1 MVAKTNLVSW
11 LNRAATDFRDW
22 VVPPT
27 CAFCG
32 VPIGPPMSVMLCTR
46 CRQALE
52 EPIDPACPQCAMPRS
67 LPGTPASSRPVSSG
81 PAPELAADECRW
93 CRKNRHRFE
102 GAVAWGA
109 YRGILRR
116 AVIRG
121 KQDRWE
127 PLTRAMAAL
136 LSEKLAPFAEKWN
149 FDAIIPIPS
158 HWKRRFARSTNGAEI
173 LAESIGRT
181 LRIPVIRRRLV
192 ACRLAEKQGT
202 LAPKARRRNVR
213 GVFEILPE
221 QMLRWGG
228 PWQLDGQ
235 NILLIDDV
243 MTTGATLD
251 EATRVLLRAGAAKVF
266 VAVVARGVGDPLLM

>member
-1 MVAKTNLVSW
+1 
-11 LNRAATDFRDW
+11 
-22 VVPPT
+22 
-27 CAFCG
+27 
-32 VPIGPPMSVMLCTR
+32 
-46 CRQALE
+46 
-52 EPIDPACPQCAMPRS
+52 
-67 LPGTPASSRPVSSG
+67 
-81 PAPELAADECRW
+81 
-93 CRKNRHRFE
+93 
-102 GAVAWGA
+102 
-109 YRGILRR
+109 
-116 AVIRG
+116 
-121 KQDRWE
+121 
-127 PLTRAMAAL
+127 MAAL

-158 HWKRRFARSTNGAEI
+158 HWKRRLTRSTNGAEI

-181 LRIPVIRRRLV
+181 LRIPVMRRRLV

-221 QMLRWGG
+221 QLLRCGG
-228 PWQLDGQ
+228 PWQLEGQ

-251 EATRVLLRAGAAKVF
+251 EATSVLLRAGAAKVF